1 MKNTNLAIRTAVATA
16 LNADGGILYSGTQKI
31 ATFEEYLQETTTRKK
46 AVLVTG
52 NLQET
57 EAYIILLNQT
67 QNEGQGNKC
76 IRNDECSIQ
85 LQVTTV
91 WPAGKGGSKIAEL
104 ISELALERLET
115 VTLPEPFGLWKYDTV
130 GIRNLNYDS
139 QSTRTWIV
147 QITLKFSV
155 TQ

>member
-16 LNADGGILYSGTQKI
+16 LNAGGGIIHSGTQKI
-31 ATFEEYLQETTTRKK
+31 ASFEEYLQETDTRKK
-46 AVLVTG
+46 AILTVG
-52 NLQET
+52 NLSL

-67 QNEGQGNKC
+67 QNEGIGSKC
-76 IRNDECSIQ
+76 GRNDECSIQ

-91 WPAGKGGSKIAEL
+91 YPSGKGGSKIAEE
-104 ISELALERLET
+104 ISDLALARLAS
-115 VTLPEPFGLWKYDTV
+115 VALPDPFGLWKYDTV
-130 GIRNLNYDS
+130 GIRNLNYDA

-147 QITLKFSV
+147 QITLNFSV